1 MHTTILLKLFTIQE
15 KAKTFRAAWVHV
27 MVELISYNVSNNG
40 IIRLNT
46 RLNIEKKIKKKNL
59 TRGNFKHKEHPFSE
73 RTISQEHLSI

>member
-15 KAKTFRAAWVHV
+15 KAEIFRAAWVHV
-27 MVELISYNVSNNG
+27 MVELISCNVLNQG

-46 RLNIEKKIKKKNL
+46 RLKIEKKKKKNL
-59 TRGNFKHKEHPFSE
+59 THGNFKHKEHPFSE